1 MTHKFK
7 FGDRVR
13 YKSPE
18 SKLRG
23 FVAST
28 RNHGQNKII
37 VAFEGEDW
45 LHHCSGEN
53 LELIPHP
60 DTIRLDWLA
69 ENDCA
74 LTKKLFDEDGDIHP
88 TPNAVIQKQEDHFE
102 VLAATSNDIR
112 EAIDVAMEYIESKR

>member
-1 MTHKFK
+1 MTQQFK

-13 YKSPE
+13 CKSPE

-28 RNHGQNKII
+28 RNRGQNKII

-45 LHHCSGEN
+45 LHHCSSEN

-60 DTIRLDWLA
+60 DTARLDWLL
-69 ENDCA
+69 EKDPQLRSRWYRNEHNNPRD
-74 LTKKLFDEDGDIHP
+74 
-88 TPNAVIQKQEDHFE
+88 VID
-102 VLAATSNDIR
+102 AAMKEPI
-112 EAIDVAMEYIESKR
+112 

>member
-1 MTHKFK
+1 MTQQLK

-28 RNHGQNKII
+28 RNRGQNKII

-45 LHHCSGEN
+45 LHHCSVEN

-69 ENDCA
+69 DPPKQNA
-74 LTKKLFDEDGDIHP
+74 TGIPP
-88 TPNAVIQKQEDHFE
+88 TPRVEQHLDSMRDAIDAAMRIQ
-102 VLAATSNDIR
+102 AA
-112 EAIDVAMEYIESKR
+112 EAI

>member
-1 MTHKFK
+1 MTHQFK

-28 RNHGQNKII
+28 RNRGQNKII

-53 LELIPHP
+53 LELIPP
-60 DTIRLDWLA
+60 
-69 ENDCA
+69 
-74 LTKKLFDEDGDIHP
+74 P
-88 TPNAVIQKQEDHFE
+88 TPSASTGWPTLQTKSAASSYPPNAWSS
-102 VLAATSNDIR
+102 TSTVCGMR
-112 EAIDVAMEYIESKR
+112 

>member
-1 MTHKFK
+1 MTQQFK

-28 RNHGQNKII
+28 RNRGQNKII

-45 LHHCSGEN
+45 LHHCSSEN

-60 DTIRLDWLA
+60 DTARLDWLA
-69 ENDCA
+69 TQADISITLGNA
-74 LTKKLFDEDGDIHP
+74 INLKLPDLRTATD
-88 TPNAVIQKQEDHFE
+88 
-102 VLAATSNDIR
+102 AAMQAQAA
-112 EAIDVAMEYIESKR
+112 EAKE